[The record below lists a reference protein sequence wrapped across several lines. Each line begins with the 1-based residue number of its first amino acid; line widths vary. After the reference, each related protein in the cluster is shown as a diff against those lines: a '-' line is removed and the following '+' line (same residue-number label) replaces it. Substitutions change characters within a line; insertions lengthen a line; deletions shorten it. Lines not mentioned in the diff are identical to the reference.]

1 MLASPGGLVQT
12 EGAGLTHRAA
22 DSVGRGG
29 AWEFAFVNSQETL
42 LLLVNSLSHSENHCL
57 IGFEQVFL
65 TTDSTQLLASA
76 SAPQRELNF

>member
-1 MLASPGGLVQT
+1 MVLGWSWVLASPGGLVQT

-42 LLLVNSLSHSENHCL
+42 LLLVNSLSHSENHGL
-57 IGFEQVFL
+57 QGF
-65 TTDSTQLLASA
+65 
-76 SAPQRELNF
+76 